1 MASTRPLSRDYKR
14 TRHGQFDV
22 GRWKEFGFGLG
33 AGLLVALAVF
43 AWQRNVMQQMLL
55 DQAVPRPEPRADAAV
70 AGAEGAVEPGAEEAA
85 SQYDF
90 YEMLPKFEVV
100 VPEREP
106 EVRRDLPAATIERPG
121 AYVLQAGTFTR
132 ADDAQRVRAQLALAG
147 ISATVQRVAVDSN
160 VWHRVRIGPLTDL
173 TEVNATRR
181 KLQGMDIDPL
191 VIRVGD

>member
-1 MASTRPLSRDYKR
+1 MASTRPLTRDYKR
-14 TRHGQFDV
+14 HRHGQFNP
-22 GRWKEFGFGLG
+22 GRWKEFGLGLG

-43 AWQRNVMQQMLL
+43 AWQRNTMQRML
-55 DQAVPRPEPRADAAV
+55 QEQTVPRPEPRAGTAAVEGAAEASTDDAA
-70 AGAEGAVEPGAEEAA
+70 A
-85 SQYDF
+85 QYDF

-100 VPEREP
+100 VPEQET
-106 EVRRDLPAATIERPG
+106 EVRRDLPAATIARPG

-132 ADDAQRVRAQLALAG
+132 AEDAERVRAQLALAG

-173 TEVNATRR
+173 AEVNTTRR

>member
-1 MASTRPLSRDYKR
+1 MAGTRPLTRDYKR
-14 TRHGQFDV
+14 TRQGQFDL
-22 GRWKEFGFGLG
+22 GRWKEFGLGLG
-33 AGLLVALAVF
+33 AGLVVALAVF
-43 AWQRNVMQQMLL
+43 AWQRNVMQQMLRE
-55 DQAVPRPEPRADAAV
+55 QAVPRPEPRADAAAAA
-70 AGAEGAVEPGAEEAA
+70 AGSAEATAEDAA

-100 VPEREP
+100 VPEKEP

-121 AYVLQAGTFTR
+121 AYVLQAGTFTK

-147 ISATVQRVAVDSN
+147 INATVQRVAVDSN
-160 VWHRVRIGPLTDL
+160 VWHRVRIGPVTDL

>member
-1 MASTRPLSRDYKR
+1 MASPRPLARDYKR
-14 TRHGQFDV
+14 TRQGRFDP
-22 GRWKEFGFGLG
+22 GRWREFGLGLG

-43 AWQRNVMQQMLL
+43 VWQRNVMQQLL
-55 DQAVPRPEPRADAAV
+55 RDQAVPRPQPRADAAGAATEV
-70 AGAEGAVEPGAEEAA
+70 AAEPATGEAA

-100 VPEREP
+100 VPEKEP
-106 EVRRDLPAATIERPG
+106 EVRRELPAATIERPG
-121 AYVLQAGTFTR
+121 AYVLQAGTFTK

-147 ISATVQRVAVDSN
+147 ITATVQRVAVDTN

-173 TEVNATRR
+173 AEVNATRQT
-181 KLQGMDIDPL
+181 LQGMDIEPL